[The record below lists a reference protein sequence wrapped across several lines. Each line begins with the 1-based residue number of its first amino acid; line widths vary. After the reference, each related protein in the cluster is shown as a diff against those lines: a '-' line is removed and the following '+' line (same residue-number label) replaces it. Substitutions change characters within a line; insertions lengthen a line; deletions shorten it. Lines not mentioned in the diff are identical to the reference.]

1 MSRNFVEQLHCRIIL
16 WHPTNLSVTTTP
28 VSLHF
33 QGGGTHWQTISHEII
48 MEAWR
53 IHCSIATART
63 RSALADMF
71 SPGTGSPSS
80 AKAFF
85 EAVQTQSILWSVGC
99 WWIRKND
106 ESIKSIS
113 PELLNLQ
120 TCKVYGG
127 FSNTCQR
134 VMIQTK
140 HLETMAGTSGKKVAL
155 FKIKLFV
162 SSFLATGSE
171 NCIFE
176 LSHKL
181 DHLAKGVALRSF
193 APNSPERTGYMAPI
207 VPSPIQPRA
216 TPPPYG
222 MIIPF
227 SGSKNLHKGQTE
239 RGDLY
244 SQKSLGRFVTFL
256 VKSKNLKTMKT
267 GKKSVRLKGLNYLI
281 DSHLC
286 RCAKVPG
293 LAAAAGL
300 LLLALFALAAMWPIN
315 NCHSNILYTIPI

>member
-1 MSRNFVEQLHCRIIL
+1 
-16 WHPTNLSVTTTP
+16 
-28 VSLHF
+28 
-33 QGGGTHWQTISHEII
+33 
-48 MEAWR
+48 
-53 IHCSIATART
+53 
-63 RSALADMF
+63 
-71 SPGTGSPSS
+71 
-80 AKAFF
+80 
-85 EAVQTQSILWSVGC
+85 
-99 WWIRKND
+99 
-106 ESIKSIS
+106 
-113 PELLNLQ
+113 
-120 TCKVYGG
+120 
-127 FSNTCQR
+127 
-134 VMIQTK
+134 
-140 HLETMAGTSGKKVAL
+140 MAGTSGKKVAS

-315 NCHSNILYTIPI
+315 NCHSNILYTITDIM